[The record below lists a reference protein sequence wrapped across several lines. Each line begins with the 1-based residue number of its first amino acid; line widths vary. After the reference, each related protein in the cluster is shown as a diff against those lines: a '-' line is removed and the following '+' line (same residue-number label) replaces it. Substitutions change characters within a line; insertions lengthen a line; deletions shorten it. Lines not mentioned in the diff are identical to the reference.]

1 MMRAARNDR
10 GSMAIEVVLMIPV
23 LFMFTLL
30 VVAGGR
36 FVSVR
41 ADVEAAARDGARAAS
56 YERTS
61 NEAAQAARS
70 TVSNQLDPFWSCQAA
85 TLEGAFEAGSVVEV
99 TVDCDVPVDDLGLI
113 GLGGTVPIKVTSS
126 APLDTY
132 RRTG

>member
-1 MMRAARNDR
+1 
-10 GSMAIEVVLMIPV
+10 MAIEVVLMIPV
-23 LFMFTLL
+23 LFMFALL

-61 NEAAQAARS
+61 GEAAQAARGA
-70 TVSNQLDPFWSCQAA
+70 VSSQLDPFWSCQAA
-85 TLEGAFEAGSVVEV
+85 SLEGQFEAGAVVEV
-99 TVDCDVPVDDLGLI
+99 TVDCDVPVDDLGLL
-113 GLGGTVPIKVTSS
+113 GLSGSVSIKATRS